1 VFAAHDIALDV
12 SMSVAQARLANMARS
27 DALSDPSRH
36 VYEDGLAQIIRVGPV
51 GGTPWLSKLVRVR
64 FLDPVY
70 RQDTMTIG
78 LRWEATGAASG
89 FFPVLD
95 ADITLRRAGEH
106 TTRLALAGSYRPPMG
121 WFGAT
126 LDRTVLHQVA
136 AATVRALLHQ
146 VAEMLT
152 SPAPALSPPPD
163 IRSDPVPAPFAE
175 PEETV

>member
-1 VFAAHDIALDV
+1 VFAAHEIALDV
-12 SMSVAQARLANMARS
+12 SLGVAQARLANMARG
-27 DALSDPSRH
+27 DALSGPSRH
-36 VYEDGLAQIIRVGPV
+36 VYEDGLTQLIRVGPL
-51 GGTPWLSKLVRVR
+51 GGTPWPSKLVRVR

-70 RQDTMTIG
+70 RQDAMTLG
-78 LRWEATGAASG
+78 LRWEATGATG
-89 FFPVLD
+89 GLFPVLD
-95 ADITLRRAGEH
+95 ADITVTRAGEH

-146 VAEMLT
+146 VAELLS
-152 SPAPALSPPPD
+152 SPSLAVSPRPD
-163 IRSDPVPAPFAE
+163 IRSGPAPAPFAE